1 MTKNFPVHTLETA
14 PEGAKPVM
22 KSARQAFGFIP
33 NLIGIM
39 SSSPAL
45 AEAYLM
51 ISGIFD
57 KTDLT
62 PVERQVVL
70 LTVSRFHEC
79 RYCVAAHSAISA
91 MQKLPDDVVRAIRE
105 DRNIADPKL
114 QALRELVHK
123 VVEKRGWLS
132 EKDVQEFLSAGYEQ
146 SHIMDVLVGVA
157 QKTLSNFTNHIS
169 ETPLDDIF
177 VSHAWAA
184 DAKAELTT
192 D

>member
-14 PEGAKPVM
+14 PEAARPVM
-22 KSARQAFGFIP
+22 ETARQAFGFIP

-45 AEAYLM
+45 AEAYLV

-57 KTDLT
+57 KTGLT

-91 MQKLPDDVVRAIRE
+91 MQKVPDDVVRAIRE
-105 DRNIADPKL
+105 DQSIADPKL
-114 QALRELVHK
+114 QALREFVHR

-132 EKDVQEFLSAGYEQ
+132 EEDIQGLLSAGYEQ
-146 SHIMDVLVGVA
+146 SHVMDVLVGVA
-157 QKTLSNFTNHIS
+157 QKTLSNFTNHIA
-169 ETPLDDIF
+169 ETPLDDVF
-177 VSHAWAA
+177 ASHAW
-184 DAKAELTT
+184 ERMHMV
-192 D
+192 